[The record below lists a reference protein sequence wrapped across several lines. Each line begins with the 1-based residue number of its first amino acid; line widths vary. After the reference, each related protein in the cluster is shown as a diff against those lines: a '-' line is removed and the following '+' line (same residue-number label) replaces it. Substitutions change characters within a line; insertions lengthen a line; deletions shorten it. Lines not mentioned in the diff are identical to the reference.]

1 MFGIGSLDFID
12 DAVDSV
18 MGGLDDLFTSKE
30 ERMKAQKQLEQVKK
44 DLKLQVKAHTRK
56 VLQIHAKDRA
66 DARDAQEIALK
77 KAWWAMPLLMVL
89 SFLGFF
95 GVLAS
100 LIFLDAEIVA
110 KEPLYIMLGTLGTIV
125 TQIAHFLWGS
135 SSGSKGKDAQ
145 IRRLLEQSDIRSA
158 PTGGLAGPYT
168 DQKSNESRKLSKKV
182 KSAPLVD
189 VESASQK
196 RPGW

>member
-1 MFGIGSLDFID
+1 
-12 DAVDSV
+12 
-18 MGGLDDLFTSKE
+18 
-30 ERMKAQKQLEQVKK
+30 
-44 DLKLQVKAHTRK
+44 
-56 VLQIHAKDRA
+56 
-66 DARDAQEIALK
+66 
-77 KAWWAMPLLMVL
+77 MVL

-145 IRRLLEQSDIRSA
+145 IRRMMQNADFRS
-158 PTGGLAGPYT
+158 PPRGG
-168 DQKSNESRKLSKKV
+168 
-182 KSAPLVD
+182 SAD
-189 VESASQK
+189 ASQK
-196 RPGW
+196 KSTQRNLSVPQKIEPLPPESGSGSQRIGW

>member
-1 MFGIGSLDFID
+1 MPFGIESLNFID

-18 MGGLDDLFTSKE
+18 MGGLDDLFTSEE
-30 ERMKAQKQLEQVKK
+30 ERMKAKKQLEQVKK

-145 IRRLLEQSDIRSA
+145 IRRMMRNADFRS
-158 PTGGLAGPYT
+158 PPRGG
-168 DQKSNESRKLSKKV
+168 
-182 KSAPLVD
+182 SAD
-189 VESASQK
+189 ASQK
-196 RPGW
+196 KSTKRNIDVPQKIEPLPPESGSGSKSIGW

>member
-1 MFGIGSLDFID
+1 MPFGLGSLDFVD

-18 MGGLDDLFTSKE
+18 MGGLDDIFSNKE

-44 DLKLQVKAHTRK
+44 KLKLGVKAHTRK
-56 VLQIHAKDRA
+56 MEKIHAKDRS

-100 LIFLDAEIVA
+100 LIFLNAEIVA

-135 SSGSKGKDAQ
+135 SSGSKGKDSQ
-145 IRRLLEQSDIRSA
+145 IRRLMENADFRSKPIGGSA
-158 PTGGLAGPYT
+158 AGQTGKAEKA
-168 DQKSNESRKLSKKV
+168 KSSLDRQIEN
-182 KSAPLVD
+182 
-189 VESASQK
+189 VELQ
-196 RPGW
+196 

>member
-1 MFGIGSLDFID
+1 
-12 DAVDSV
+12 

-66 DARDAQEIALK
+66 DARDAQEVALK

-95 GVLAS
+95 AVLGA
-100 LIFLDAEIVA
+100 LIFIEAQIVA

-145 IRRLLEQSDIRSA
+145 IRRLLQQSDIRSA
-158 PTGGLAGPYT
+158 PTGGSVDAPKKKST
-168 DQKSNESRKLSKKV
+168 QRSIDVPQKIE
-182 KSAPLVD
+182 PLPP
-189 VESASQK
+189 EGGSGSQ
-196 RPGW
+196 RIGW

>member
-1 MFGIGSLDFID
+1 MPFGISSLNFID

-30 ERMKAQKQLEQVKK
+30 ERMQAKKQLEQVKK

-66 DARDAQEIALK
+66 DARDAQEEALK
-77 KAWWAMPLLMVL
+77 KAWWAMPLLMIL

-95 GVLAS
+95 GVLAA

-145 IRRLLEQSDIRSA
+145 IRRLMEQSDLRSP
-158 PTGGLAGPYT
+158 PTGGSAGNP
-168 DQKSNESRKLSKKV
+168 QK
-182 KSAPLVD
+182 KSAQRNFNVPQKIEPLPPD
-189 VESASQK
+189 GGNGSE
-196 RPGW
+196 RIGW

>member
-1 MFGIGSLDFID
+1 MPFGIGSLDFID

-18 MGGLDDLFTSKE
+18 MGGLDDLFTSDQ
-30 ERMKAQKQLEQVKK
+30 ERMKAKKQLEQVKK

-110 KEPLYIMLGTLGTIV
+110 QEPLYIMLGTLGTIV

-145 IRRLLEQSDIRSA
+145 IRRMMENADFRS
-158 PTGGLAGPYT
+158 PPRGGSADTPKKKSTQRNLSVP
-168 DQKSNESRKLSKKV
+168 QKIE
-182 KSAPLVD
+182 PLPPGGGNG
-189 VESASQK
+189 SQ
-196 RPGW
+196 RIGW

>member
-1 MFGIGSLDFID
+1 MPFGIEGLNFID

-30 ERMKAQKQLEQVKK
+30 ERKKVQKQLEEVKK
-44 DLKLQVKAHTRK
+44 QLKLGAKAHTRK
-56 VLQIHAKDRA
+56 VLQIHAKDRS
-66 DARDAQEIALK
+66 DARDAQEVALK

-95 GVLAS
+95 GVLGA

-125 TQIAHFLWGS
+125 TQIGQFLWGS

-145 IRRLLEQSDIRSA
+145 IRRLLQQSDIRSA
-158 PTGGLAGPYT
+158 PTGGSVDTPKKKSTQRSIDVPQKIEPLPSNQNRAG
-168 DQKSNESRKLSKKV
+168 L
-182 KSAPLVD
+182 
-189 VESASQK
+189 
-196 RPGW
+196 

>member
-1 MFGIGSLDFID
+1 MPFGIGSLDFID

-18 MGGLDDLFTSKE
+18 MGGLDDLFTSDQ
-30 ERMKAQKQLEQVKK
+30 ERMKAKKQLEQVKK

-110 KEPLYIMLGTLGTIV
+110 QEPLYIMLGTLGTIV

-145 IRRLLEQSDIRSA
+145 IRRMMENADFRS
-158 PTGGLAGPYT
+158 PPRGGSADTPKKKSTQRNLSVP
-168 DQKSNESRKLSKKV
+168 QKIE
-182 KSAPLVD
+182 PLP
-189 VESASQK
+189 
-196 RPGW
+196 PGGGNGSERIGW

>member
-1 MFGIGSLDFID
+1 MPFGIGSLDFID

-18 MGGLDDLFTSKE
+18 MGGLDDLFTSDE
-30 ERMKAQKQLEQVKK
+30 ERKKAENRLQKLKNS
-44 DLKLQVKAHTRK
+44 LKLGVREHTRK
-56 VLQIHAKDRA
+56 MLQIHAKDRA
-66 DARDAQEIALK
+66 DARDAQDIALK
-77 KAWWAMPLLMVL
+77 KAWWAMPLLMIL

-135 SSGSKGKDAQ
+135 SSGSKNKDAQ
-145 IRRLLEQSDIRSA
+145 IRRLVEGSDLTGSNSSGSSGENKKGPTVQAPKDLE
-158 PTGGLAGPYT
+158 GYGP
-168 DQKSNESRKLSKKV
+168 ESI
-182 KSAPLVD
+182 
-189 VESASQK
+189 E
-196 RPGW
+196 

>member
-1 MFGIGSLDFID
+1 MPFGIGSLDFID

-18 MGGLDDLFTSKE
+18 MGGLDDLFTSEE
-30 ERMKAQKQLEQVKK
+30 ERKKAQKQLEQVKN

-56 VLQIHAKDRA
+56 LLKIHAKDRA

-100 LIFLDAEIVA
+100 LIFLNAEIVA

-145 IRRLLEQSDIRSA
+145 IRRLMENADFRSPSRGGTADA
-158 PTGGLAGPYT
+158 P
-168 DQKSNESRKLSKKV
+168 KK
-182 KSAPLVD
+182 KTTQRNVD
-189 VESASQK
+189 VPQKIEPLPPEDGNGSQ
-196 RPGW
+196 RIGW

>member
-1 MFGIGSLDFID
+1 MPFGIGSLDFID

-18 MGGLDDLFTSKE
+18 MGGLDDLFTSDQ
-30 ERMKAQKQLEQVKK
+30 ERMKAKKQLEQVKK

-145 IRRLLEQSDIRSA
+145 IRRMMQNADFRS
-158 PTGGLAGPYT
+158 PPRGGSADTPKKKSTQRNLSVP
-168 DQKSNESRKLSKKV
+168 QKIE
-182 KSAPLVD
+182 PLPP
-189 VESASQK
+189 EGGNGSQ
-196 RPGW
+196 RIGW

>member
-1 MFGIGSLDFID
+1 MPFGIGSLDFID

-18 MGGLDDLFTSKE
+18 MGGLDDLFTSDQ
-30 ERMKAQKQLEQVKK
+30 ERMKAKKHLEQVKK
-44 DLKLQVKAHTRK
+44 DLKLRVKAHTRK
-56 VLQIHAKDRA
+56 VLQIHAKVRA
-66 DARDAQEIALK
+66 DARDAQEVALK

-145 IRRLLEQSDIRSA
+145 IRRLLQQSDIRSA
-158 PTGGLAGPYT
+158 PTGGSVDAP
-168 DQKSNESRKLSKKV
+168 KK
-182 KSAPLVD
+182 KSAQRSIDVPQKIEPLP
-189 VESASQK
+189 SNQN
-196 RPGW
+196 RTGW

>member
-1 MFGIGSLDFID
+1 MPFGIGSLDFID

-18 MGGLDDLFTSKE
+18 MGGLDDLFTSDQ
-30 ERMKAQKQLEQVKK
+30 ERMKAKKQLEQVKK

-56 VLQIHAKDRA
+56 VRQIHAKDRA

-100 LIFLDAEIVA
+100 LIFLDGEIVA
-110 KEPLYIMLGTLGTIV
+110 KEPLHIMLGTLGTIV

-145 IRRLLEQSDIRSA
+145 IRRLMENADFRSK
-158 PTGGLAGPYT
+158 PTRGSADPEN
-168 DQKSNESRKLSKKV
+168 NESNGEESSLNAKIRKV
-182 KSAPLVD
+182 EPAPL
-189 VESASQK
+189 EGEQI
-196 RPGW
+196 GW

>member
-1 MFGIGSLDFID
+1 MPFGIESLNFID
-12 DAVDSV
+12 DIISSA
-18 MGGLDDLFTSKE
+18 GNALDKLFTNDE
-30 ERMKAQKQLEQVKK
+30 ERKKAQKELEKVKK
-44 DLKLQVKAHTRK
+44 QLKLGVKEHIRK

-66 DARDAQEIALK
+66 DARDAQEIALQ
-77 KAWWAMPLLMVL
+77 KAWWAMPLLMIL

-145 IRRLLEQSDIRSA
+145 IRRLLQQSDIRSA
-158 PTGGLAGPYT
+158 PTGGSVDAP
-168 DQKSNESRKLSKKV
+168 KK
-182 KSAPLVD
+182 KSAQRSIDVPQKIEPLPP
-189 VESASQK
+189 EGGSGSQ
-196 RPGW
+196 RIGW

>member
-1 MFGIGSLDFID
+1 MPFGIGSLDFID

-18 MGGLDDLFTSKE
+18 MGGLDDLFTSDQ
-30 ERMKAQKQLEQVKK
+30 ERMKAKKQLEQVKK
-44 DLKLQVKAHTRK
+44 DLKLRVKAHTRK

-100 LIFLDAEIVA
+100 LIFLDAGIVA
-110 KEPLYIMLGTLGTIV
+110 QEPLYIMLGTLGTIV

-145 IRRLLEQSDIRSA
+145 IRRMMENADFRS
-158 PTGGLAGPYT
+158 PPRGG
-168 DQKSNESRKLSKKV
+168 
-182 KSAPLVD
+182 SAD
-189 VESASQK
+189 TSQK
-196 RPGW
+196 KSTQRSIDVPQKIEPLPPESGSGSQKIGW